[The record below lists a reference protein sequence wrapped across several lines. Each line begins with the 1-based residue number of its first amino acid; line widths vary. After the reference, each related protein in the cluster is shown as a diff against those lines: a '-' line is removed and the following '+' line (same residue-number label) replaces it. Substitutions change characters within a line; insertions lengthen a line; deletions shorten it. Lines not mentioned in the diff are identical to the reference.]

1 MSGMRDQGLESG
13 MECTMCVD
21 EQIENKNKNN
31 SRSDEAVRVDLVDNW
46 HKQWPA
52 VLKAIES
59 TGQREA
65 LLVDADG
72 WLSARQCLM
81 VAFEQDQIVGH
92 LLFRIQPTGAPAAAS
107 TAPPTSR
114 PRVDAHLDAL
124 NVKPGLCGAE
134 VHKLLLDAA
143 TRRARSLRCKSLI
156 GFGESVTG

>member
-1 MSGMRDQGLESG
+1 
-13 MECTMCVD
+13 MCVD
-21 EQIENKNKNN
+21 EQIEPKNN
-31 SRSDEAVRVDLVDNW
+31 SRCDQGVRVDLVDNW

-59 TGQREA
+59 TGQRET

-72 WLSARQCLM
+72 WLSARQCLL

-92 LLFRIQPTGAPAAAS
+92 LVFRIQPSGATESAS
-107 TAPPTSR
+107 TAVR

-124 NVKPGLCGAE
+124 GVKPGLCGAE

-143 TRRARSLRCKSLI
+143 TRRARALRCKSLI
-156 GFGESVTG
+156 GFGESVIG